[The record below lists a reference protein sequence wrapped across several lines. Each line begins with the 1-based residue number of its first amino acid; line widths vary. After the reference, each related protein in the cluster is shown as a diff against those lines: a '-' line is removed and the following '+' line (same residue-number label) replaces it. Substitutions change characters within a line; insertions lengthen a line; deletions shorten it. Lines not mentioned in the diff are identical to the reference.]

1 MSTVVR
7 NDAILSDRA
16 VHHPDAGSQRLYE
29 ISTQQVVAAIGL
41 GLVLL
46 LGAFLRFYQLGAYS
60 IGNTYYA
67 ATIKSMLTSWHNF
80 FYASFE
86 PGGSVTVDKPPL
98 GFWVQAISAYFLGVN
113 GFALALPQA
122 LAGVLS
128 IGVLYK
134 LVKRYFGVLAG
145 LTAALALAVTPV
157 TIATERNN
165 TIDGL
170 LVFVLLLA
178 AWAFIKAT
186 ETGRLRHLLLGAI
199 LVGVGFNIKM
209 LQAFMPLPAFYAL
222 YLFGCRHAWWK
233 RILHLGAATVVLLV
247 VSLSWAVAV
256 DLTPADQRPY
266 IGSSTDNTVME
277 LIIGHNGLARL
288 GLLNRGPGR
297 GRAPQ
302 DDGRRA
308 GRVPPGDGRPAPPP
322 RDGAPVPGD
331 GPSMQGFAGRPPA
344 PSGGRAPFGNVP
356 PLAGD
361 GGGNVPVRP
370 GGGPGGPGE
379 TGRAGLTRLFS
390 QPLVEEASWL
400 LPLALLGIL
409 LTALVLGWAWPLS
422 QKHLALLFWA
432 GWLLPELT
440 YFSFTAGLFHRYY
453 LIMLGPPLAA
463 LVGITLWAVAQ
474 LARRRRWLALGAL
487 VMLIAVTLGLQAGVV
502 SDYAQLDWLM
512 PLAAAIAVT
521 GLGLLALG
529 STPALRKV
537 ALGLVLAGLLAAPFF
552 WSVQAATTY
561 HPNVALP
568 TASLADN
575 QATTFMTPNKVDMT
589 ANDEAIL
596 NYLLAHTEPDTY
608 LLATLNTRSAAPFI
622 LATGRPVLTFGG
634 FSGSD
639 NIVSAGGLAQM
650 VADGQVRYVL
660 GLPQQKPDLANW
672 IADNCSVVNV
682 PGLTVVQD
690 NKPAG
695 RAFPPGRPAESEVL
709 YDCGH

>member
-1 MSTVVR
+1 MSTAVR

-29 ISTQQVVAAIGL
+29 ISTHKAVAAIGL
-41 GLVLL
+41 GLILL

-67 ATIKSMLTSWHNF
+67 ATVKSMLTSWHNF

-98 GFWVQAISAYFLGVN
+98 GFWVQAVSAYFLGVN
-113 GFALALPQA
+113 GFALALPNA

-186 ETGRLRHLLLGAI
+186 ESGKLRHLLLGAI

-256 DLTPADQRPY
+256 DLTPAEARPY
-266 IGSSTDNTVME
+266 IGSSTDNTVLE
-277 LIIGHNGLARL
+277 LIIGHNGLSRL
-288 GLLNRGPGR
+288 GLNRRGPS
-297 GRAPQ
+297 
-302 DDGRRA
+302 
-308 GRVPPGDGRPAPPP
+308 
-322 RDGAPVPGD
+322 RDGV
-331 GPSMQGFAGRPPA
+331 RPPD
-344 PSGGRAPFGNVP
+344 GGRAFSPPQAGAVPQGNRQPGNFARRP
-356 PLAGD
+356 PLPPTDGPAGQSPPR
-361 GGGNVPVRP
+361 GGQAGNRP
-370 GGGPGGPGE
+370 NTRGGAGPGGRSE
-379 TGRAGLTRLFS
+379 TGTAGLLRLFRA
-390 QPLVEEASWL
+390 PLDTEASWL
-400 LPLALLGIL
+400 LPAALLGIL
-409 LTALVLGWAWPLS
+409 VTALTLGWVWPLS
-422 QKHLALLFWA
+422 ERHLGLLLWA
-432 GWLLPELT
+432 GWLLPELV
-440 YFSFTAGLFHRYY
+440 YFSFTTGLFHRYY

-463 LVGITLWAVAQ
+463 LVGLTFWSITRLG
-474 LARRRRWLALGAL
+474 RRNRWLALATL
-487 VMLIAVTLGLQAGVV
+487 AV
-502 SDYAQLDWLM
+502 
-512 PLAAAIAVT
+512 
-521 GLGLLALG
+521 LLALTLG
-529 STPALRKV
+529 FQVEMVNGYAIAGWLLPLTAGVGIAGLALFAMKSRQLSRI
-537 ALGLVLAGLLAAPFF
+537 ALALVLVAMLAAPFI
-552 WSVQAATTY
+552 WSVQAAVTSN
-561 HPNVALP
+561 PNVALP

-639 NIVSAGGLAQM
+639 NIVSADGLAQM
-650 VADGQVRYVL
+650 VADGDLRYVL
-660 GLPQQKPDLANW
+660 GLPQQKPDLAHW
-672 IADNCSVVNV
+672 IVNYCSVVNV

-690 NKPAG
+690 DKPAG